1 MIHPVLSAAA
11 DGDLPAWA
19 EASPRRRAHMARVA
33 DLMGTWSNA
42 FVATPA
48 DTVRWRA
55 AGMLHDA
62 LRDADP
68 LSLEPL
74 VAPDLGRLPGPLL
87 HGPAAAA
94 RLRAD
99 GVSDEPLLFAVAW
112 HTTGHPDLDT
122 MGRALYMADYLD
134 PGRHTAPADAEA
146 RRAGVPTDLTG
157 TLEAVVGARIGH
169 ALDGRQ
175 PLLDPT
181 VRFWNSLVH
190 A

>member
-1 MIHPVLSAAA
+1 VIHPILSAAA
-11 DGDLPAWA
+11 GGALPRWA
-19 EASPRRRAHMARVA
+19 VASPGRRAHMARVA
-33 DLMGTWSNA
+33 DLMDTWSRA
-42 FVATPA
+42 LDGTPDGTA
-48 DTVRWRA
+48 RWRA

-68 LSLEPL
+68 ASLAPL
-74 VAPDLGRLPGPLL
+74 VGPELASLPRPLL

-99 GVSDEPLLFAVAW
+99 GVHDEPLILAVAW
-112 HTTGHPDLDT
+112 HSTGHPDLDT
-122 MGRALYMADYLD
+122 MGRALYLADYLD
-134 PGRHTAPADAEA
+134 PGRSTLPADAHA
-146 RRAGVPTDLTG
+146 RRAAVPTDLGG
-157 TLEAVVGARIGH
+157 TLQVLVGQRIGH
-169 ALDGRQ
+169 SLEARH